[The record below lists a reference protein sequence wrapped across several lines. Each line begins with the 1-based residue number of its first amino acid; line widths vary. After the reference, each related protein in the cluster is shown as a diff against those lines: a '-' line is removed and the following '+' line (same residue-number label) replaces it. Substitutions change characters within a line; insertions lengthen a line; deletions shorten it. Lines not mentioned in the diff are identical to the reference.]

1 MSTKIFAVGTGI
13 YFFSLSSL
21 ALLLCF
27 INFFTEGVIE
37 NVDKGTIEAEEGDTV
52 FNGSPM
58 IFNI

>member
-1 MSTKIFAVGTGI
+1 MGTGI

-27 INFFTEGVIE
+27 INFFAEGVIE
-37 NVDKGTIEAEEGDTV
+37 NVDKGTIEAEEGDTL